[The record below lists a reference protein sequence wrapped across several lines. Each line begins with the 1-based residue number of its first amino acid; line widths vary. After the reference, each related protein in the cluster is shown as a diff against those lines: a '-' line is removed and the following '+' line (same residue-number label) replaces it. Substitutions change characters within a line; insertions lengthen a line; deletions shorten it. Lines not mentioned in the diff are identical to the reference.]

1 MVLPKAASHHS
12 LTGNFQAENHFH
24 LKFFNDGD
32 YVQAVMDRNLS
43 ENITRVLYPNDN
55 VWSFPILGPN
65 LAVLL
70 RIFSA

>member
-1 MVLPKAASHHS
+1 MIERFRSAK
-12 LTGNFQAENHFH
+12 AENHFH

-55 VWSFPILGPN
+55 VSEGMSMVANQSIIDRCSSERNF
-65 LAVLL
+65 V
-70 RIFSA
+70 